1 MLPRLQD
8 SMFII
13 HQYIMI
19 AMQSSR
25 HGTAGLLE
33 FLNDARLFDTA
44 LTSLT
49 QRERQTDRQTD
60 RHTDRLPGET
70 GQILCRNK
78 QQQLICLYRNISST
92 HTNNMLTGC
101 VCVCVC

>member
-49 QRERQTDRQTD
+49 QRERETDRQTD
-60 RHTDRLPGET
+60 T
-70 GQILCRNK
+70 Q
-78 QQQLICLYRNISST
+78 
-92 HTNNMLTGC
+92 TGC
-101 VCVCVC
+101 QVRQDKFCVEINNNS